1 MDSISKAIREESLT
15 TQPPFDDTFVTDT
28 EMIVAASYDKGT
40 DWGKGVGYIYDIATE
55 DIVTGFRIH
64 GKGWRSMYCTMQ
76 HDAFC
81 GTAPINLTERL
92 HQIVRWSGGSLE
104 MFFSHNNPLIG
115 GQRLQLL
122 QRVSYLN
129 MTVYPVTSLFILL
142 YALCPVMW
150 LVPDEIH
157 IQRPF
162 TRYVVYLLI
171 IILMI
176 HMIGW
181 LEIKWAGVT
190 WLDYWRN
197 EQFFMIGS
205 TSAYPIA
212 LLHMAKKLLTKKGI
226 HFRVTSKQI
235 TGNTNDKFADL
246 YEMRWTPML
255 IPTVFVLVAN
265 VGAVGVAVGKALV
278 YMGVWTMS
286 KKIHAALG
294 LLFNVWITVLLYPF
308 ALAIMGR
315 WAKRPIILLVLLPA
329 VFLIVGVIY
338 VALHILLANVIP
350 I

>member
-1 MDSISKAIREESLT
+1 
-15 TQPPFDDTFVTDT
+15 
-28 EMIVAASYDKGT
+28 
-40 DWGKGVGYIYDIATE
+40 
-55 DIVTGFRIH
+55 
-64 GKGWRSMYCTMQ
+64 
-76 HDAFC
+76 
-81 GTAPINLTERL
+81 
-92 HQIVRWSGGSLE
+92 
-104 MFFSHNNPLIG
+104 
-115 GQRLQLL
+115 
-122 QRVSYLN
+122 
-129 MTVYPVTSLFILL
+129 
-142 YALCPVMW
+142 MW
-150 LVPDEIH
+150 LIPDEIH

-181 LEIKWAGVT
+181 LEIKWVRVT

-235 TGNTNDKFADL
+235 TGDANDKFADL

-265 VGAVGVAVGKALV
+265 VGLAMGKALV
-278 YMGVWTMS
+278 YMGVWTVA

-294 LLFNVWITVLLYPF
+294 LLFNVWIMVLLYP
-308 ALAIMGR
+308 LCTGDHGT
-315 WAKRPIILLVLLPA
+315 
-329 VFLIVGVIY
+329 VGEETDHPVGTTASSLCNCWRDICCSSY
-338 VALHILLANVIP
+338 LTC
-350 I
+350 

>member
-1 MDSISKAIREESLT
+1 MEMV
-15 TQPPFDDTFVTDT
+15 VT
-28 EMIVAASYDKGT
+28 ASYDNGT
-40 DWGKGVGYIYDIATE
+40 EWGKGVGYIYDIATE
-55 DIVTGFRIH
+55 DIVAEFRIH
-64 GKGWRSMYCTMQ
+64 GQGWHTMYCTME
-76 HDAFC
+76 HDAFY
-81 GTAPINLTERL
+81 GTTPINLTERL
-92 HQIVRWSGGSLE
+92 HQIVRWFGGSLE
-104 MFFSHNNPLIG
+104 MFFSHNNPLVG

-129 MTVYPVTSLFILL
+129 MKVYPFTSLFILL

-162 TRYVVYLLI
+162 TRYFVYLLI

-190 WLDYWRN
+190 WMDYWRN
-197 EQFFMIGS
+197 EQFFMIDS

-212 LLHMAKKLLTKKGI
+212 VLHMAKTLLTKKGI
-226 HFRVTSKQI
+226 HFRVTSKQ
-235 TGNTNDKFADL
+235 TNVDTNDKFADL
-246 YEMRWTPML
+246 YEMQWTPML
-255 IPTVFVLVAN
+255 IPTMFVLVAN
-265 VGAVGVAVGKALV
+265 VGVVGVAMGKVVV
-278 YMGVWTMS
+278 YMGVWTTA
-286 KKIHAALG
+286 KKMPAALG
-294 LLFNVWITVLLYPF
+294 LLFNLWIMVLLYPF

-315 WAKRPIILLVLLPA
+315 WAKRPIILVVLLPT
-329 VFLIVGVIY
+329 VFVVVGVIY